1 MRKSQESQVPTDG
14 IRQLFGHHVILL
26 VLAVGSDTY
35 PIEGIKYWQ
44 SNFTDTITT
53 TKLEKH

>member
-1 MRKSQESQVPTDG
+1 MMKISCYNHISMRKSQESQVPTDG

-35 PIEGIKYWQ
+35 PIEGIKY
-44 SNFTDTITT
+44 
-53 TKLEKH
+53 